1 MLNSKLLSN
10 SFETKNSVR
19 VSATNL
25 LKDLWRTQAI
35 IRACNGADTIE
46 YWLDKQRILKLAL
59 PNFAYHYSTIPVSSC
74 DESMLSY
81 VEFSSF
87 KLRNKISDFGT
98 TK

>member
-1 MLNSKLLSN
+1 MLNSKLLSD
-10 SFETKNSVR
+10 SFEAKNSAR

-35 IRACNGADTIE
+35 ICACNGADPIE

-59 PNFAYHYSTIPVSSC
+59 PNFARHYLTIPVSSC

-81 VEFSSF
+81 AEFSSF